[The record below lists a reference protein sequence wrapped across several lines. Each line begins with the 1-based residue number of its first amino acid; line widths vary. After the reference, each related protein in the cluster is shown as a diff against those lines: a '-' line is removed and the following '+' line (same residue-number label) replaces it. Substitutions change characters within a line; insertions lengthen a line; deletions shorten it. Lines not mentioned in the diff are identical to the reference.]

1 MTIQMA
7 RTSPLGQLFHARDGG
22 LHSPLDGAGLDF
34 VAAQN
39 AQGDRKWE
47 VLGTAVRYGV
57 VGHFGFWG
65 AMRLEAGSVIEAPGK
80 HRKYRDVMALYSHD
94 SAQVLGR
101 VGSGTLGL
109 AYGDEDITYSLKLNP
124 ADSLAQN
131 VWARL
136 VRGDINSASIGF
148 IPVEGDWVEAEDN
161 SLDADPDAEEDAEI
175 EVFAITRAELVEVS
189 LVAQGAF
196 AGATS
201 APATGGAE
209 SGRIDLGAFRLEPV
223 GKAAVEAVMD
233 AVPGGAEDTI
243 ELELRGA
250 MPVGAI
256 VGDDDTAEPATAE
269 GDAGAPADFPEGSE
283 GGEPERAGED
293 FGGAA
298 EPDDGGSGEPAGA
311 EGQGEGAE
319 AEAERQ
325 GLTLKEIV
333 GRTPYELRRRLLD
346 GN

>member
-1 MTIQMA
+1 MS
-7 RTSPLGQLFHARDGG
+7 RNNPLGQVFHARDGG
-22 LHSPLDGAGLDF
+22 LHSPLDAAGLDF

-39 AQGDRKWE
+39 AQGNGKWQ

-80 HRKYRDVMALYSHD
+80 HRKYRDVLGLYAHNSD
-94 SAQVLGR
+94 LVLGR
-101 VGSGTLGL
+101 VGSGTLSL
-109 AYGDEDITYSLKLNP
+109 AYGEEEITYSLRLNP
-124 ADSLAQN
+124 QDSLAAD

-161 SLDADPDAEEDAEI
+161 SLDADPDNEEGEI
-175 EVFAITRAELVEVS
+175 EVFAITKAELVEVS

-201 APATGGAE
+201 APAA
-209 SGRIDLGAFRLEPV
+209 GREIDLGEFRL
-223 GKAAVEAVMD
+223 A

-243 ELELRGA
+243 GLELRGA
-250 MPVGAI
+250 QPAGAI
-256 VGDDDTAEPATAE
+256 VGDDGDTAEAEQDAPDDLPA
-269 GDAGAPADFPEGSE
+269 GGEGSVA
-283 GGEPERAGED
+283 ERVGED

-298 EPDDGGSGEPAGA
+298 EPGDGGTGDPAEQEGA
-311 EGQGEGAE
+311 QAE
-319 AEAERQ
+319 AEAQ
-325 GLTLKEIV
+325 GLTLKDIV
-333 GRTPYELRRRLLD
+333 GRAPHELRRLLD
-346 GN
+346 E